1 MRYLSQLLLAA
12 CLTSFHAFAAGDAGD
27 APHYP
32 AGRDYDQ
39 IDASLDGARDRAI
52 DENKLLMVVL
62 GADWCHDSR
71 AFIDHL
77 GDPAFAAL
85 IETRYVVERVNV
97 GYFDYVRGVV
107 DRWDIPVI
115 YGTPT
120 VIVVEPA
127 SDTVLNRDS
136 LSHWRSAASMEPAEA
151 ERYFDAFAPG
161 PPPSPESPS
170 PELAEALDDI
180 ERFERAQA
188 ERIYRA
194 YAVLGAEMRGMG
206 EERPSPEFME
216 KWDNLAAMRSSITT
230 DLADL
235 RASARA
241 QDEAGASDIALSY
254 PQYDLFI
261 D

>member
-1 MRYLSQLLLAA
+1 MRHSFLLFLAA
-12 CLTSFHAFAAGDAGD
+12 CLFLPVAHAADDEGGTT
-27 APHYP
+27 HYP
-32 AGRDYDQ
+32 VGRDYEQ
-39 IDASLDGARDRAI
+39 IGASLDGARARAI
-52 DENKLLMVVL
+52 GQDKLLMVVL

-77 GDPAFAAL
+77 EDPGFAAL
-85 IETRYVVERVNV
+85 IEARYVVERVNV
-97 GYFDYVRGVV
+97 GFFDYVRGVV

-120 VIVVEPA
+120 VIVVEPV

-136 LSHWRSAASMEPAEA
+136 LSHWRSAASMDPADA
-151 ERYFDAFAPG
+151 ERYFNEFSPG
-161 PPPSPESPS
+161 TPASPGAPS
-170 PELAEALDDI
+170 PELAAALADI

-206 EERPSPEFME
+206 EERPSAEFLK
-216 KWDNLAAMRSSITT
+216 KWDNLAAMRSAITT
-230 DLADL
+230 DLAQL
-235 RASARA
+235 RDSART
-241 QDEAGASDIALSY
+241 QDQAGASDIALTF